1 MSFGSQDGKSGG
13 FGSKSSSFGAN
24 SSKKNGSGFS
34 SNSKSY
40 FGQTGNGTTEK
51 SGFGTNTT
59 TGFGRTTTQQPNATK
74 GSTYDSMNNTSSQS
88 NTTKQSN
95 TPNMTINQKS
105 KVVSLPLIRGKISQY
120 RTYSDKSGN
129 YRRLFPRKIYQAIVY
144 GQRLEDFLHS
154 FTLTETQGVDR
165 AGNPITQKYV
175 VNVHGTANYGA
186 TLLDNEEV
194 EVKGKFTNDNILMA
208 REVHVING
216 SVATPIK
223 FQRSTKAIAI
233 FSLVI
238 LGLILLI
245 CGLFSGGT
253 SAAAGVMNTIRGFL
267 TTMLTVYVLLLIL
280 YFVSLFTR
288 IGFMTRLLSGG
299 RKRTSPLITMLI
311 IAFILSL
318 LIYNVFGIGTM
329 FGNAFSGVLGAIG
342 PIAIMIIGIL
352 LLLKVFK

>member
-24 SSKKNGSGFS
+24 SSKKNGSDFS
-34 SNSKSY
+34 SNNKSY

-51 SGFGTNTT
+51 SGFGTNSGTSFGKTT
-59 TGFGRTTTQQPNATK
+59 PQQTSTNTGNNNA
-74 GSTYDSMNNTSSQS
+74 SANRTSSQS
-88 NTTKQSN
+88 NMARQSN
-95 TPNMTINQKS
+95 SSNTTSNQKS
-105 KVVSLPLIRGKISQY
+105 KTASLKCIRGKISQY

-129 YRRLFPRKIYQAIVY
+129 YRRLFPRKIHQAIVY
-144 GQRLEDFLHS
+144 GQRFEDFLHS

-165 AGNPITQKYV
+165 AGNPIIQKYV
-175 VNVHGTANYGA
+175 VNVHGSTNYGA

-208 REVHVING
+208 KEICVING
-216 SVATPIK
+216 SVSTPIK
-223 FQRSTKAIAI
+223 FQRSAKMIAV
-233 FSLVI
+233 FTLVA
-238 LGLILLI
+238 LGLILLL
-245 CGLFSGGT
+245 CGLFSGGN
-253 SAAAGVMNTIRGFL
+253 SSVSGLMNTIKGFL
-267 TTMLTVYVLLLIL
+267 TTMLTVYVILLIL

-299 RKRTSPLITMLI
+299 RRRTSPLIAMLI

-318 LIYNVFGIGTM
+318 LIYNVFGIGTA
-329 FGNAFSGVLGAIG
+329 FGNAFSGALGAIG

-352 LLLKVFK
+352 LLFKVFK